1 MFKDSCALAQVVTIR
16 TYLHLVVAGRTT
28 SFDEVTSHPQALAA
42 LFWPC
47 WPPRFPTI
55 LASAPAATAKLKT
68 QVYDRVGVYCNVN
81 ERDVATLW
89 NDETLNIFTP
99 THTCSH
105 WEYKCFQAVT
115 MSLCAKPPIWWA
127 WIGHKAL
134 NIICCCHRLGEVK
147 AWLGVSSC

>member
-1 MFKDSCALAQVVTIR
+1 MVNIR
-16 TYLHLVVAGRTT
+16 TYLHLVAAGRTT

-81 ERDVATLW
+81 ERDVATVW
-89 NDETLNIFTP
+89 NDETLKIFTP
-99 THTCSH
+99 AHALTGSINVSKLWRCHCAQSH
-105 WEYKCFQAVT
+105 QCGEHDAVIGLDRWRPDWVFDHVKLIFLFFWEKYK
-115 MSLCAKPPIWWA
+115 KI
-127 WIGHKAL
+127 
-134 NIICCCHRLGEVK
+134 
-147 AWLGVSSC
+147 